1 MTHTATEIA
10 EIYATTKG
18 AVYQCN
24 RKNRFILHFAGELS
38 VLKVDAFL
46 RLVHAVDAI
55 DLESMAVRTDRASDL
70 EIISVC
76 GCDRCFVL
84 TMPELHAF
92 RELLEGAKFSLHLN
106 SMLHECLNPL
116 FV

>member
-1 MTHTATEIA
+1 MTHICTQFT
-10 EIYATTKG
+10 EIYATTAG

-24 RKNRFILHFAGELS
+24 RQNRLVLNFAGQVS

-46 RLVHAVDAI
+46 RLVKAVHAI
-55 DLESMAVRTDRASDL
+55 DLESMAERTDRASDL
-70 EIISVC
+70 EIVSVC

-84 TMPELHAF
+84 TMPELYAF
-92 RELLEGAKFSLHLN
+92 KELLAGAKFSLHLN